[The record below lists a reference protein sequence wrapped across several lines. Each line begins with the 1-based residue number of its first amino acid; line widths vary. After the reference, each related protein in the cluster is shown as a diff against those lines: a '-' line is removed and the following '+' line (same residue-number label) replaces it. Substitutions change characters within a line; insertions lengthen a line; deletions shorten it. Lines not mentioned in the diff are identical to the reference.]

1 MVAKF
6 LDHNNREFL
15 QKQKSNKF
23 RMAKEQLCSC
33 IKLFCTFLNGSCT
46 TATWTFEISLA
57 RFIQQVSTT
66 RVGRKFWSRWLGCQ
80 SKRPALEALLSTKGA
95 RLLGVLGACSAAK
108 FLYLDTLKCCFLH
121 SPSYFFSKI
130 TENPKKNYALYLPIL
145 LVNSDISFKKC
156 LP

>member
-33 IKLFCTFLNGSCT
+33 IKLCCTFLSRGCT

-57 RFIQQVSTT
+57 RFIHYVSTT
-66 RVGRKFWSRWLGCQ
+66 RVGRKFLSRGLGCQ
-80 SKRPALEALLSTKGA
+80 SKRPALVALLSTKGA
-95 RLLGVLGACSAAK
+95 SLLGVLGAPSAAN
-108 FLYLDTLKCCFLH
+108 FLYLDTLKCCFMH
-121 SPSYFFSKI
+121 SPGYYFSKI